1 MRTSVLACVLALGAT
16 TALAGESPYNPPSDP
31 QHGAM
36 DGCSRMVAQAQ
47 AELGR
52 AHAAN
57 RPKAESFLKE
67 ARAAMKAGQWQQ
79 CAARAQDAM
88 HWEQ

>member
-1 MRTSVLACVLALGAT
+1 
-16 TALAGESPYNPPSDP
+16 
-31 QHGAM
+31 
-36 DGCSRMVAQAQ
+36 MVAQAQ